1 MPHFWNY
8 DHPILALQRPSSHYI
23 SHQFKIQLKRC
34 SFLGPSVTV
43 KTPDLSQM
51 TPCMAFIY
59 TSCCYRCFGPTI
71 TSSLTRLC
79 VLQSWRKVLTFFS
92 VHSVR
97 NPANDAYHTNVCRYN
112 LMQELRLRKVK
123 LEEQAFWIFEW
134 EKGAILTSGGRPPTP
149 SHRNYRFSCRGQ
161 NSWMWGF
168 VRFFFYF
175 ISNLHLLPSPALMN
189 STEMG
194 TVTNC
199 WLSLGLLLH
208 LLSSSTGLRGSSQDG
223 DDGLYLSLWA
233 VTGSLTHSEHIKSW
247 RVPDVSHIKEKSN
260 PQWITRKNCW
270 IQGELSHKLSVML
283 GEVINFGFLHS
294 SFCPAV
300 TEAQIQSTLLN

>member
-1 MPHFWNY
+1 MHGFYIHFLLLQVF
-8 DHPILALQRPSSHYI
+8 LAHHYI
-23 SHQFKIQLKRC
+23 FSNQTVCSAELK
-34 SFLGPSVTV
+34 
-43 KTPDLSQM
+43 
-51 TPCMAFIY
+51 A
-59 TSCCYRCFGPTI
+59 
-71 TSSLTRLC
+71 SSYIFQC
-79 VLQSWRKVLTFFS
+79 
-92 VHSVR
+92 SVR

-123 LEEQAFWIFEW
+123 LEERAFWIFEW
-134 EKGAILTSGGRPPTP
+134 EKGAVLTSGGRPPTP
-149 SHRNYRFSCRGQ
+149 SYSNYRLSCRGQ

-175 ISNLHLLPSPALMN
+175 VSNLHLLPSPALMN

-199 WLSLGLLLH
+199 WLSLCLLLH
-208 LLSSSTGLRGSSQDG
+208 LLSSSKGLRGSSQDG

-247 RVPDVSHIKEKSN
+247 RVPDVSHIKKEKSN

-270 IQGELSHKLSVML
+270 IQGKLSHKLSVML
-283 GEVINFGFLHS
+283 GEVINFGFLHP

-300 TEAQIQSTLLN
+300 TEAQIQSHTVELMVFSTITDASGRAQHSWQVLLNMF